1 MELLVQM
8 VQVRYYLGEIEAN
21 KGEVSIT
28 KGERISVLGQDH
40 YAYEDYRIIDVVIM
54 GNTELYQ
61 IMQEKDEIYSKP
73 EFTEKDGMI
82 AAKLE
87 ERFAELDGWNA
98 ETDAIKMLVE
108 LGISESKLYRKYVRF
123 RR

>member
-1 MELLVQM
+1 
-8 VQVRYYLGEIEAN
+8 
-21 KGEVSIT
+21 
-28 KGERISVLGQDH
+28 
-40 YAYEDYRIIDVVIM
+40 M

-87 ERFAELDGWNA
+87 ERFAELERLAGRNRCNKNAGRTWN
-98 ETDAIKMLVE
+98 K
-108 LGISESKLYRKYVRF
+108 
-123 RR
+123 

>member
-1 MELLVQM
+1 M
-8 VQVRYYLGEIEAN
+8 
-21 KGEVSIT
+21 SIT

-54 GNTELYQ
+54 GNAELYQ
-61 IMQEKDEIYSKP
+61 IIQEKDEIYSKP

-108 LGISESKLYRKYVRF
+108 LGISESKLYGNMSDLEGKDKVKVLLAKALFRKSRCIII
-123 RR
+123 R

>member
-1 MELLVQM
+1 MLTVT
-8 VQVRYYLGEIEAN
+8 G
-21 KGEVSIT
+21 VSLRF
-28 KGERISVLGQDH
+28 GARVLFD
-40 YAYEDYRIIDVVIM
+40 DV
-54 GNTELYQ
+54 NL
-61 IMQEKDEIYSKP
+61 K
-73 EFTEKDGMI
+73 FEKDGMI

-108 LGISESKLYRKYVRF
+108 IGISESKLYRKYVRF